1 MRPSGTS
8 LGKLQFQGR
17 RGDKKMEIEVRE
29 DQTQSRCKKQSRSE
43 EQKVWIS
50 FSASLSAQNDI
61 VSSLP
66 GMTLAE
72 LQGSGLPEGASNFT
86 QDVLKHTVAPKKQPA
101 KIILYK
107 GLVMAEFNSNWHH
120 AAECGRIAW
129 MGGCKNRVFDN
140 LRKRWAEK
148 NFQACGK
155 VVFDVF
161 LLLHLT
167 TFLHV
172 CDKLE
177 EEDLGA
183 VCMGWWWREISAK
196 WM

>member
-1 MRPSGTS
+1 MSRMRPGGTS

-29 DQTQSRCKKQSRSE
+29 DQTQSRRKKQSRSE

-86 QDVLKHTVAPKKQPA
+86 QDALKHTVAPKKQPA

-107 GLVMAEFNSNWHH
+107 GLVAEFKSNWHH

-129 MGGCKNRVFDN
+129 MGGARTGYGSKLKTWMTTDLSLRV
-140 LRKRWAEK
+140 
-148 NFQACGK
+148 
-155 VVFDVF
+155 V
-161 LLLHLT
+161 LT
-167 TFLHV
+167 L
-172 CDKLE
+172 
-177 EEDLGA
+177 
-183 VCMGWWWREISAK
+183 
-196 WM
+196 

>member
-1 MRPSGTS
+1 M
-8 LGKLQFQGR
+8 
-17 RGDKKMEIEVRE
+17 
-29 DQTQSRCKKQSRSE
+29 
-43 EQKVWIS
+43 
-50 FSASLSAQNDI
+50 
-61 VSSLP
+61 
-66 GMTLAE
+66 
-72 LQGSGLPEGASNFT
+72 
-86 QDVLKHTVAPKKQPA
+86 
-101 KIILYK
+101 
-107 GLVMAEFNSNWHH
+107 
-120 AAECGRIAW
+120 
-129 MGGCKNRVFDN
+129 FDN

-148 NFQACGK
+148 NFQAYGK